1 MALVSLKLSSD
12 VLNVAL
18 DKVFKA
24 AGRTFEIQLRNASGD
39 IVGLKKACVFKS
51 ADFIA
56 GPPSFSYVQLEESVW
71 FVVQSETTI
80 TNLRVLDNLS
90 DNYIQDEPVTPR
102 TYTSN
107 GTYTVSDL
115 IVKIGE

>member
-1 MALVSLKLSSD
+1 MALVSLKLSS
-12 VLNVAL
+12 VPLNRAL

-24 AGRTFEIQLRNASGD
+24 EGRTYKVGLRNESGD
-39 IVGLKKACVFKS
+39 IPGLIKECVFKS
-51 ADFIA
+51 AEFIA
-56 GPPSFSYVQLEESVW
+56 GPPSFSYVQLDASVW
-71 FVVQSETTI
+71 FVIPSGTTI
-80 TNLRVLDNLS
+80 TNLRVLDNLGGF
-90 DNYIQDEPVTPR
+90 YIQDEPVTPR